1 MRTSVGLAREAAVD
15 WVDRDGSRQAGF
27 RGAYFSGSTVGLA
40 AEAELPTGS
49 DVDVVVVTEGAGQR
63 PKLGKFLHRG
73 TLLEVTYLPWNRI
86 ASAERVLA
94 AYHLSGSFRVDTVI
108 ADPTG
113 ELRCLH
119 AAVSRRF
126 AEEVWVRRRCEGARR
141 RIEDGLRGLDP
152 SAPWHDQVTAWLF
165 GTGVTTHVLLV
176 AALRN
181 PTVRLRYLAAREV
194 LVEYG
199 HRGLYPDLLRLLGCQ
214 ELDQDR
220 AGRHLDSL
228 AETFDTAAAVAR
240 TPFFFSSDITP
251 AARRIA
257 IDASGELIRSGRHR
271 EAVFWMVATFARCH
285 KILAADAPVQ
295 VQRALAPA
303 FDRILEDLG
312 VASPHDLLA
321 RASSVVE
328 FLPRL
333 WSAAEAILSSNPGIS
348 RAVTNTR

>member
-94 AYHLSGSFRVDTVI
+94 AYHLAGSFRVDTVI

-176 AALRN
+176 AALR
-181 PTVRLRYLAAREV
+181 
-194 LVEYG
+194 
-199 HRGLYPDLLRLLGCQ
+199 RLLGCQ

>member
-1 MRTSVGLAREAAVD
+1 M
-15 WVDRDGSRQAGF
+15 
-27 RGAYFSGSTVGLA
+27 
-40 AEAELPTGS
+40 
-49 DVDVVVVTEGAGQR
+49 
-63 PKLGKFLHRG
+63 
-73 TLLEVTYLPWNRI
+73 LEVTYLPWNRI

-94 AYHLSGSFRVDTVI
+94 AYHLAGSFRVDTVI

-113 ELRCLH
+113 ELRRLQ

-152 SAPWHDQVTAWLF
+152 SAPWHDQVTAWL
-165 GTGVTTHVLLV
+165 
-176 AALRN
+176 
-181 PTVRLRYLAAREV
+181 
-194 LVEYG
+194 
-199 HRGLYPDLLRLLGCQ
+199 LGCQ

-228 AETFDTAAAVAR
+228 AGTFDTAAAVAR

-312 VASPHDLLA
+312 VASLETHLIEPPIRIDPA
-321 RASSVVE
+321 
-328 FLPRL
+328 
-333 WSAAEAILSSNPGIS
+333 G
-348 RAVTNTR
+348 